1 MQKDLFEK
9 KNNNPKHQHSYTFDV
24 NDKKVQILTKSIIN
38 LTHAVDKLKGEE
50 YHL

>member
-9 KNNNPKHQHSYTFDV
+9 NTQNINIYSYTFDV